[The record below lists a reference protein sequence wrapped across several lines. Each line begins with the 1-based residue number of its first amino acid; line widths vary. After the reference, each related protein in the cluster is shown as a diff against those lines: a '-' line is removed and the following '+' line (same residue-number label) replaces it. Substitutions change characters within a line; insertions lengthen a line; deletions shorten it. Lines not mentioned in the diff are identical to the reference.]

1 MTKKK
6 LRKGTEKYSRNLLST
21 RYQTEVRVPETRW
34 GVQGTE
40 VGKRKWKRKSRP
52 GPGKGNPNEFY
63 SKHGCH
69 KI

>member
-21 RYQTEVRVPETRW
+21 RYQSEVRVPGTRW

-40 VGKRKWKRKSRP
+40 VGEKEMEMEKEESSWSWER
-52 GPGKGNPNEFY
+52 E
-63 SKHGCH
+63 SK
-69 KI
+69 